1 MNYSEEINEIGILIT
16 HLQCGEDLLDDI
28 INLFP
33 SDKKKWRDFIEEL
46 ELFEFN
52 NSNGGDNV
60 TNAVKDIMLTLILD
74 NI

>member
-1 MNYSEEINEIGILIT
+1 MYYSEEINEIGILIT

-52 NSNGGDNV
+52 NGNGGDNI

>member
-1 MNYSEEINEIGILIT
+1 MNYIERLEIGILIT

>member
-16 HLQCGEDLLDDI
+16 HLQCGEDLLDEV

-60 TNAVKDIMLTLILD
+60 TNAVKNIMLTLILD

>member
-1 MNYSEEINEIGILIT
+1 MYYSEEINEIGILIT

>member
-46 ELFEFN
+46 ELFELN

>member
-16 HLQCGEDLLDDI
+16 HLQCGEDLLDEA

-60 TNAVKDIMLTLILD
+60 TNAVKNIMLTLILD

>member
-60 TNAVKDIMLTLILD
+60 TNAVKNIMLTLILD

>member
-52 NSNGGDNV
+52 NSNGGDNI
-60 TNAVKDIMLTLILD
+60 TNAVRNIMLTLILD